1 MNSTND
7 LYYYEVNLLWNSV
20 TRGTLSSPVIP
31 GKIGVDPSPEYQKG
45 KKERW
50 TPEHLFIAAVSSSL
64 MSTFLLVADNYK
76 LEFISFE
83 SNAIGKIERIDGQVS
98 VTEIM
103 LKPKLTIPSTQKE
116 TRAIRAVEISKKA
129 MVIAN
134 SVKTKIIIEPVITIQ

>member
-7 LYYYEVNLLWNSV
+7 LCYYEVSLLWNSV

-31 GKIGVDPSPEYQKG
+31 DKIRVETSHESQKD

-50 TPEHLFIAAVSSSL
+50 TPEHLFIAALSSSL
-64 MSTFLLVADNYK
+64 MSAFLLIADNSK

-83 SNAIGKIERIDGQVS
+83 NKAIGKMERVNGKVS
-98 VTEIM
+98 VTEII

-116 TRAIRAVEISKKA
+116 TKARRAIEMSKKSMA
-129 MVIAN
+129 IAN
-134 SVKTKIIIEPVITIQ
+134 SVKTRIFIEPYITIQ